1 MGVCIGRRLAFVKKE
16 NLQIAMLTIAIG
28 AGAVTYASNSR
39 SVIFFAITWVIGML
53 TAILIQFLW
62 YKKPI
67 AAVGLVLVSFAI
79 AGLAALALHYLIGI

>member
-1 MGVCIGRRLAFVKKE
+1 MKKE

-53 TAILIQFLW
+53 TE
-62 YKKPI
+62 Y
-67 AAVGLVLVSFAI
+67 S
-79 AGLAALALHYLIGI
+79 AGLEPLYPLERATLSAW

>member
-1 MGVCIGRRLAFVKKE
+1 MYRKE
-16 NLQIAMLTIAIG
+16 TG
-28 AGAVTYASNSR
+28 FREKGKSSNSNADYCNR
-39 SVIFFAITWVIGML
+39 CRCGYICVKQQKCHFFAITWVIGML

-79 AGLAALALHYLIGI
+79 AVLAALALHYLIGI

>member
-1 MGVCIGRRLAFVKKE
+1 MYRKE
-16 NLQIAMLTIAIG
+16 TG
-28 AGAVTYASNSR
+28 FREKGKSSNSNADYFNR
-39 SVIFFAITWVIGML
+39 CRCGYICVKQKKCHFFAITWVIGML

-79 AGLAALALHYLIGI
+79 AGLAALALHYLIVI

>member
-1 MGVCIGRRLAFVKKE
+1 MKKE

-62 YKKPI
+62 YK
-67 AAVGLVLVSFAI
+67 
-79 AGLAALALHYLIGI
+79 